1 MALNRYSIR
10 LFSAILALVLLIST
24 TPHVSAQGGNDS
36 STYFWTNGSGN
47 LSVIGITNGSS
58 LSFNNPDYTALVTN
72 NGQVTAL
79 SGIFFNAGAGTNT
92 LSGSNITIGADGIV
106 NNSSNVQTVSLN
118 LTETTDT
125 TFTAA
130 SGNLVISG
138 SLNTAG
144 HYLTLNGGR
153 VVVSGS
159 ITSTND
165 MIVGDTAREVSLVVT
180 NPGSVSVGN
189 VFVGNTATSSSNSL
203 IVGTGGTLAVSDTF
217 YLGAD
222 SNSSNQFL
230 VTGAGAAT
238 LGSLNA
244 GFYGSTNNTVTVSG
258 TGSHLTVTGDL
269 LLTNAANQL
278 IVAGQGTLNTGT
290 AYIGSTGGSSAGGN
304 SVSLGG
310 ARSTWSLGNNGLI
323 VGDQSDNNNVTI
335 YNSANLIS
343 GFALIGTD
351 LSGIGTA
358 GSGNAVLVTNVA
370 TWTNSGN
377 ITVGD
382 SGSGTL
388 TIASSGS
395 VTANALFLANA
406 SNATGV
412 LNIGTFGG
420 NDAAGTLN
428 LNGASKSITFGSGY
442 GAINFNQNNSTTFSA
457 NISGAGVLN
466 QLGMGTT
473 ILTGYNGYTKG
484 TLITNGTL
492 QVGNGGTNGT
502 LGYGAVTNIATLTF
516 NRSDYTVVANDIS
529 GTGAVTQIGAGTL
542 AIVGNNSYTGVT
554 TVSAGALSVGNGDTA
569 GNLGSGDVVINTNAS
584 LILNRSDALTLQN
597 AVSGNG
603 SLVVLGG
610 STATILG
617 SNTYKG
623 TTLVDNTTLQVGING
638 TNGTLGRG
646 TVLLTNYATL
656 LYNLAGNTTL
666 TNDVSGQGYLEI
678 QGSGTTTLIGSNS
691 YSEYTQIGV
700 RSALQVGGGGSSG
713 TLGSSDVYNSGE
725 LIFNRNNQIVVF
737 NNISGIGYLTQIGSG
752 SLVLS
757 GSNSYL
763 GQTILDGGTTVFA
776 GSLNNSGIIIVG
788 DTASSASMVIT
799 NAGSVSSADLFV
811 GNNDGANNNS
821 VVVRTNGSLDLS
833 GGIYLGYG
841 LNSGSRLTV
850 TNGGA
855 SSAGSLIIGSYGA
868 SNSTAT
874 VSGIGATFSVTG
886 QLLIGNDVGTGNAL
900 IVSSGGQLTS
910 GNSFVG
916 GAGSSN
922 SATVTG
928 NGSLWRLGTNALYV
942 GDNSSNNRL
951 TISSNAVLL
960 SGFAVI
966 GSDISGTGTAG
977 NGNSVNVLNGA
988 AWTNSDNIT
997 IGDTGGGSLT
1007 IASGASVTAN
1017 ALFLANTAGSTGIL
1031 NIGSLG
1037 GNDASGNLNLTGSYN
1052 SVSFGF
1058 GSGAVNFNQ
1067 TNSTIFSANISGAGS
1082 LNQLGM
1088 GTTILTGKNGYTVGT
1103 LITSGTLQVDG
1114 GEALGSGVVTNN
1126 ATLAFSGASYNV
1138 LNNEITGSGAFN
1150 IIGSGTAVLTG
1161 NNNYSGVTTI
1171 FIGVLQVGNNGTNGT
1186 LGSGN
1191 VVINTNA
1198 SLSIYRDGD
1207 YDLINAISGS
1217 GSLVVRG
1224 SGTKTLLGNNSFI
1237 GDTFIDNA
1245 TLQVGRNGTNSKIG
1259 AGTVYLSNY
1268 GSLLINATG
1277 NSSLTNLITGQ
1288 GDLNIQGLGTITIT
1302 NDNTYTEYTT
1312 IGTNSTLQV
1321 GNGGTSGSI
1330 GSGFV
1335 NLVANNSSIAFKKSD
1350 LTVVG
1355 NQVIGLG
1362 SLVQSGNGTL
1372 VLTGNNSYSGG
1383 TVVSAGKLQL
1393 NGGGTLGSG
1402 SVLIGQDR
1410 SLILNHSIATTLDN
1424 NIGGLGNLSVTGSS
1438 TSTLG
1443 GIGSYTGYT
1452 AISGGNLSLGSVGS
1466 LTGGGAIT
1474 VSNGGTLL
1482 LGAANQVST
1491 NSALSLGSTGTSGTL
1506 SMGGNGTTRAST
1518 QTFNTLTLSA
1528 NSSIDFANLSGQSA
1542 LYFSKIGGLSNYT
1555 LSIFNYN
1562 GTNLRGTTSTTG
1574 GVGQYTTLYAK
1585 AGAGLSGFTDPEL
1598 NNIKFYSGSD
1608 TNSLFLGSGSFSSN
1622 ISNGFNQIVPVP
1634 EPGVVLAGLLLLG
1647 WMIYTAR
1654 PRLVKEARTLHIT
1667 LGSTKYSIR
1676 LNA

>member
-24 TPHVSAQGGNDS
+24 APHVSAQGGNDS
-36 STYFWTNGSGN
+36 STNVWTNGSGN

-58 LSFNNPDYTALVTN
+58 LTFNNPDYTALVTN

-79 SGIFFNAGAGTNT
+79 SGIIFNAGAGTNT

-130 SGNLVISG
+130 SGNLIISG

-144 HYLTLNGGR
+144 HYLTLNGGK

-180 NPGSVSVGN
+180 NGGSVSVGN
-189 VFVGNTATSSSNSL
+189 VFVGNTATSSSNSV

-222 SNSSNQFL
+222 SNSGNQFL

-278 IVAGQGTLNTGT
+278 IVAGQGTLNSGT

-335 YNSANLIS
+335 YNSAN
-343 GFALIGTD
+343 
-351 LSGIGTA
+351 
-358 GSGNAVLVTNVA
+358 
-370 TWTNSGN
+370 
-377 ITVGD
+377 
-382 SGSGTL
+382 
-388 TIASSGS
+388 
-395 VTANALFLANA
+395 
-406 SNATGV
+406 
-412 LNIGTFGG
+412 
-420 NDAAGTLN
+420 
-428 LNGASKSITFGSGY
+428 
-442 GAINFNQNNSTTFSA
+442 
-457 NISGAGVLN
+457 
-466 QLGMGTT
+466 
-473 ILTGYNGYTKG
+473 
-484 TLITNGTL
+484 
-492 QVGNGGTNGT
+492 
-502 LGYGAVTNIATLTF
+502 
-516 NRSDYTVVANDIS
+516 
-529 GTGAVTQIGAGTL
+529 
-542 AIVGNNSYTGVT
+542 
-554 TVSAGALSVGNGDTA
+554 
-569 GNLGSGDVVINTNAS
+569 
-584 LILNRSDALTLQN
+584 
-597 AVSGNG
+597 
-603 SLVVLGG
+603 
-610 STATILG
+610 
-617 SNTYKG
+617 
-623 TTLVDNTTLQVGING
+623 
-638 TNGTLGRG
+638 
-646 TVLLTNYATL
+646 
-656 LYNLAGNTTL
+656 
-666 TNDVSGQGYLEI
+666 
-678 QGSGTTTLIGSNS
+678 
-691 YSEYTQIGV
+691 
-700 RSALQVGGGGSSG
+700 
-713 TLGSSDVYNSGE
+713 
-725 LIFNRNNQIVVF
+725 
-737 NNISGIGYLTQIGSG
+737 
-752 SLVLS
+752 
-757 GSNSYL
+757 
-763 GQTILDGGTTVFA
+763 
-776 GSLNNSGIIIVG
+776 
-788 DTASSASMVIT
+788 
-799 NAGSVSSADLFV
+799 
-811 GNNDGANNNS
+811 
-821 VVVRTNGSLDLS
+821 
-833 GGIYLGYG
+833 
-841 LNSGSRLTV
+841 
-850 TNGGA
+850 
-855 SSAGSLIIGSYGA
+855 
-868 SNSTAT
+868 
-874 VSGIGATFSVTG
+874 
-886 QLLIGNDVGTGNAL
+886 
-900 IVSSGGQLTS
+900 
-910 GNSFVG
+910 
-916 GAGSSN
+916 
-922 SATVTG
+922 
-928 NGSLWRLGTNALYV
+928 
-942 GDNSSNNRL
+942 
-951 TISSNAVLL
+951 LL

-1088 GTTILTGKNGYTVGT
+1088 GTTILTGKNGYTGGT

-1126 ATLAFSGASYNV
+1126 ATLAFSGDSYYV

-1198 SLSIYRDGD
+1198 SLSIFRDGD

-1288 GDLNIQGLGTITIT
+1288 GDLNVQGLGTITIT

-1321 GNGGTSGSI
+1321 GNGGASGSI

-1335 NLVANNSSIAFKKSD
+1335 NLIANNSSIAFKKND

-1355 NQVIGLG
+1355 NQLIGLG

-1372 VLTGNNSYSGG
+1372 VLTAANNSYSGG

-1393 NGGGTLGSG
+1393 NGRGTLGSG
-1402 SVLIGQDR
+1402 SVSIGQDR

-1424 NIGGLGNLSVTGSS
+1424 NIGGLGNVSVTGSS

-1452 AISGGNLSLGSVGS
+1452 AISGGNLSLGSAGS
-1466 LTGGGAIT
+1466 LTGGGSIN

-1482 LGAANQVST
+1482 LGAANKVNT
-1491 NSALSLGSTGTSGTL
+1491 NSALNLGSAGTSGTL
-1506 SMGGNGTTRAST
+1506 SMGGNGSTRAST
-1518 QTFNTLTLSA
+1518 QTFNSLTLSA

-1542 LYFSKIGGLSNYT
+1542 LYFSKIGGLSSYT

-1562 GTNLRGTTSTTG
+1562 GSTSTTG
-1574 GVGQYTTLYAK
+1574 GEGQYTSLYAK
-1585 AGAGLSGFTDPEL
+1585 AGAGVSGFTAPEL
-1598 NNIKFYSGSD
+1598 SNIKFYGGSD
-1608 TNSLFLGSGSFSSN
+1608 TSSTFLGEGSFSSN
-1622 ISNGFNQIVPVP
+1622 TSDGFNQIVPVP

-1647 WMIYTAR
+1647 WMIFSFRTQVGRAAR
-1654 PRLVKEARTLHIT
+1654 ALLIT
-1667 LGSTKYSIR
+1667 LTLLSGVASMNAAPKPTATPKPTPTPIPTPKPVATPTPAPAPSATPVPTPPPAQLTPYSP
-1676 LNA
+1676 